1 LKCPTFASLNDN
13 VGDVLVKQ
21 DKLDEAL
28 ASYKDGLAIRQALAA
43 KDPSN
48 TRWQRD
54 PSVSNDKIGDV
65 LVKQDKLD
73 DALASYKVSLAIAHA
88 LAVKDP
94 SNTQWQRDLSVSDD
108 DLSVSDDNIG
118 YVLVKQDKQPLL
130 GLAQHQDA
138 ADNKSPSNFAIT
150 VLPRTGDRP
159 GSSSVEVPTAETVPA

>member
-1 LKCPTFASLNDN
+1 MVS
-13 VGDVLVKQ
+13 
-21 DKLDEAL
+21 
-28 ASYKDGLAIRQALAA
+28 AIRQALAA

-54 PSVSNDKIGDV
+54 PSVSNDNVGDV

-94 SNTQWQRDLSVSDD
+94 SNTQWQR

>member
-21 DKLDEAL
+21 DKLDEVL

-65 LVKQDKLD
+65 LVKQDKN
-73 DALASYKVSLAIAHA
+73 YY
-88 LAVKDP
+88 
-94 SNTQWQRDLSVSDD
+94 
-108 DLSVSDDNIG
+108 
-118 YVLVKQDKQPLL
+118 YV
-130 GLAQHQDA
+130 
-138 ADNKSPSNFAIT
+138 
-150 VLPRTGDRP
+150 
-159 GSSSVEVPTAETVPA
+159 